1 MTNCT
6 SKVYVEN
13 ETGLSQPIEL
23 GAIYDENKTRKRHD
37 WSYRCALYG
46 KQNWAIVTDRTEC
59 GL

>member
-13 ETGLSQPIEL
+13 ESGLSQPIEL

-37 WSYRCALYG
+37 
-46 KQNWAIVTDRTEC
+46 
-59 GL
+59 